1 MLKLKRYVVYFLFP
15 FFTHSYSLF
24 FFVLLRHEHFNT
36 GRIALTAFLCV
47 SLVQRRQR
55 RRRRAG
61 VLFAARI
68 QFAFDT
74 FSFRDSRCRARH
86 LILSHSAFFDAFL
99 LSRSDSFRFGM
110 GYALVPSV
118 QRKHTIRF
126 FRRCSV
132 NLLAIYKFKLK
143 SIRKTGFQSRA
154 PHRMLHFAIWLVFF
168 SVRFVSAWSQSQVE
182 REGYEKITK
191 EREILKHLVRFFT
204 AMQKNYEKM
213 Q

>member
-1 MLKLKRYVVYFLFP
+1 MFIFYFRFLPILILYF
-15 FFTHSYSLF
+15 SLF
-24 FFVLLRHEHFNT
+24 YLGMNILTRVESRWLLFCVFRLFSDDSDVDGALAFSLRREFNLLLTHFHFEIPDAAPGTSFSRIHFFWR
-36 GRIALTAFLCV
+36 
-47 SLVQRRQR
+47 
-55 RRRRAG
+55 
-61 VLFAARI
+61 
-68 QFAFDT
+68 
-74 FSFRDSRCRARH
+74 FSVA
-86 LILSHSAFFDAFL
+86 
-99 LSRSDSFRFGM
+99 RSDSFRFGM